1 MPPFMAWLKRMLSPP
16 RYHVVKKGETL
27 SGIAWDYYGD
37 RDLFNTIF
45 NANRDLLDD
54 PNKIQPGQRL
64 LIPYLKD

>member
-1 MPPFMAWLKRMLSPP
+1 MQPLKNWLKRMLSPS

-27 SGIAWDYYGD
+27 SGISLDYYGD
-37 RDLFNTIF
+37 PSLFNNIF
-45 NANRDLLDD
+45 NANRGLLDD